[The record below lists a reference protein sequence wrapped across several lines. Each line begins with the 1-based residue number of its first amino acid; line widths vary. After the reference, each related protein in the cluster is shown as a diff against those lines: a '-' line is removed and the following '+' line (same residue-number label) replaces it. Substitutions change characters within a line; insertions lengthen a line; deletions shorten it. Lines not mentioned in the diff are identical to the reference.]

1 MSHLIKPCFIVFLF
15 FFSQAATSKDYI
27 VEIIFFANTNTD
39 AESVHVS
46 NQAVVPDLVG
56 SISFNQDSQSN
67 GFVPLTSDAFSLSG
81 KADALNK
88 SGKYRVLKHM
98 AWLQPGLAKEDAI
111 PVRVQ
116 AGKDYKDEFKE
127 RSFSE
132 ADFDDRRL
140 PENHPVNEL
149 DGTVNVV
156 LGRYLH
162 LYTDLVYRKTFSV
175 LSGDAL
181 GRNRVLADFPVKSHR
196 KMRSSTLH
204 YIDHPYLGILI
215 EIRPA
220 GESNT
225 SIHE

>member
-1 MSHLIKPCFIVFLF
+1 
-15 FFSQAATSKDYI
+15 
-27 VEIIFFANTNTD
+27 VEMIFFANTNTD
-39 AESVHVS
+39 TESVHVS
-46 NQAVVPDLVG
+46 TQAVVPNLVG
-56 SISFNQDSQSN
+56 SISLNQDAQPN
-67 GFVPLTSDAFSLSG
+67 GFVQLPSDTFSLSG
-81 KADALNK
+81 KANALNK

-111 PVRVQ
+111 PVRIH
-116 AGKDYKDEFKE
+116 AGIDYKDEFKE
-127 RSFSE
+127 RSFTE

-140 PENHPVNEL
+140 PENHQVNEL

-162 LYTDLVYRKTFSV
+162 LYTDLVYRKTFSIS
-175 LSGDAL
+175 SGDAL
-181 GRNRVLADFPVKSHR
+181 GRNRILADFPIKSHR

-225 SIHE
+225 GKLE

>member
-1 MSHLIKPCFIVFLF
+1 M
-15 FFSQAATSKDYI
+15 
-27 VEIIFFANTNTD
+27 EMIFFANTNTD
-39 AESVHVS
+39 TESVHVS
-46 NQAVVPDLVG
+46 TQAVVPNLVG
-56 SISFNQDSQSN
+56 SISLNQDAQPN
-67 GFVPLTSDAFSLSG
+67 GFVQLPSDTFSLSG
-81 KADALNK
+81 KANALNK

-111 PVRVQ
+111 PVRIH
-116 AGKDYKDEFKE
+116 AGIDYKDEFKE
-127 RSFSE
+127 RSFTE

-140 PENHPVNEL
+140 PENHQVNEL

-162 LYTDLVYRKTFSV
+162 LYTDLVYRKTFSIS
-175 LSGDAL
+175 SGDAL
-181 GRNRVLADFPVKSHR
+181 GRNRILADFPIKSHR

-225 SIHE
+225 GKLE